1 MPRGYTQRPEPPFLR
16 VAVTEQKIQIP
27 IYHCDAILTVL
38 VHNVQNHIVRKIA
51 TRAGVFEIPK
61 QYCKHRAFD
70 SFRKLEAFYREHQ
83 ADLEIYDEYRRPY
96 SWEEYMET
104 VFTHSNYSPEP
115 MKWVYEVNPLS
126 LDKQLHL
133 RTAGCSEEEA
143 ELYSPFNHVEY
154 EKTLQKARQKF
165 GVYEREYGDIK
176 YWNDPDYLFDWTEGE
191 FM

>member
-1 MPRGYTQRPEPPFLR
+1 MAGFTIDLAGRVRNFDLPKTQPLIPLYE
-16 VAVTEQKIQIP
+16 AVVNS
-27 IYHCDAILTVL
+27 IY
-38 VHNVQNHIVRKIA
+38 
-51 TRAGVFEIPK
+51 
-61 QYCKHRAFD
+61 RAFD

-143 ELYSPFNHVEY
+143 ELYSLFNHVEY